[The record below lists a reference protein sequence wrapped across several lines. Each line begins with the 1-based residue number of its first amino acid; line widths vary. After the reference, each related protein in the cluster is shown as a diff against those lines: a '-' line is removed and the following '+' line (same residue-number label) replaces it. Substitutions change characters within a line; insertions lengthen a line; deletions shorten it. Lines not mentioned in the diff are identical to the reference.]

1 MDIIDETKVVLQPIH
16 PDWYRRSVQSVSM
29 LRLDLIHPVI
39 SGNKWYKLLRNLEHA
54 RKQGYSS
61 ILTFGGA
68 HSNHLVAAAAAAKA
82 QGLKSIGIVRGR
94 HAAHELTDSLRDCIA
109 AGMQLVFVNR
119 EEYAQKNDEKFLGAL
134 KRQFG
139 RTFIIPE
146 GGANRPGRE
155 GAELIAKF
163 IGKETTDVC
172 AAVGTGTTFCGLRN
186 ALPATTRMIGFVP
199 MRGGAYLGDE
209 IRQYLESGRTDNC
222 LLTDKWH
229 FGGFAKH
236 NDELISFM
244 NLFYKEQGIP
254 LDMVYT
260 SKMMYGLQQMILT
273 GFFKKDARI
282 VCVHSGGLQGNR
294 SIQHR
299 LEY

>member
-163 IGKETTDVC
+163 IGEETTDVC

-186 ALPATTRMIGFVP
+186 ALSATTRMIGFVP

-209 IRQYLESGRTDNC
+209 IRQYLESGRTDNW

-244 NLFYKEQGIP
+244 NVFYKEQGIP

-260 SKMMYGLQQMILT
+260 SKMMHGLQQMILT